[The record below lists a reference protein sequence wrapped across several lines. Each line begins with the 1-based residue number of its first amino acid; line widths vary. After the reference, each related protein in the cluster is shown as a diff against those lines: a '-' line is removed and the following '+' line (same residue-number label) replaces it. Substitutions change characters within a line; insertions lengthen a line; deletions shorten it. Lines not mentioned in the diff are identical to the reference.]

1 MDMRKKAGIIFL
13 CGLCVLIIA
22 ISVLYSKKYT
32 IQDNKKQLEQSLA
45 VFIHKGTAGAP
56 CNTDI
61 KQELN
66 LDNKKYVLFT
76 SGGDLCNGE
85 LTKGLNNKYK
95 IIEVTT
101 SNNQVFRFDIYKTSK
116 SKYLIFYGKSAPVKI
131 AYIKTVIDNKEY
143 KVIMPQQEYFIAYCP
158 IPVETKA
165 AYPDINK
172 MKFYDS
178 KDNDITAEVTKSM
191 FT

>member
-1 MDMRKKAGIIFL
+1 MRKKAGIIFL

-22 ISVLYSKKYT
+22 ISALYLKKYT

-45 VFIHKGTAGAP
+45 VFIHKGTAEAP

-85 LTKGLNNKYK
+85 LAKGLNNKYK

-116 SKYLIFYGKSAPVKI
+116 SKYLIFYGKSGPVKI

-158 IPVETKA
+158 IPVETKV

-191 FT
+191 LT

>member
-1 MDMRKKAGIIFL
+1 MRKKAGIIFL

-45 VFIHKGTAGAP
+45 VFIHRGTAEAP
-56 CNTDI
+56 GNTDI

-66 LDNKKYVLFT
+66 LDNRKYVLFT
-76 SGGDLCNGE
+76 SGGDMCDGE
-85 LTKGLNNKYK
+85 LAKGLNDKYK
-95 IIEVTT
+95 IIKVTS
-101 SNNQVFRFDIYKTSK
+101 SNNQVLRFDIYKTNK
-116 SKYLIFYGKSAPVKI
+116 SKYLIFYGKSGSVKI
-131 AYIKTVIDNKEY
+131 AYIKTIIDNKEY
-143 KVIMPQQEYFIAYCP
+143 KATIPQEEYFIAYCP
-158 IPVETKA
+158 IPVETQVE
-165 AYPDINK
+165 YPDINK

-178 KDNDITAEVTKSM
+178 KNNDITDEVAKSM